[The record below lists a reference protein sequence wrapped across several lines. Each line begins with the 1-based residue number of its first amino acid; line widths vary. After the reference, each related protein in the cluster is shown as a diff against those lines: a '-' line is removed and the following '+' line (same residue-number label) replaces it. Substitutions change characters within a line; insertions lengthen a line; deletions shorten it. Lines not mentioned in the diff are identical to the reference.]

1 METVLVRTGA
11 VIKLGR
17 KKTCK
22 LTKTALGLVKPLA
35 WPLLVIDG
43 RTLTWVKKQKKRHE
57 GEFLGPHS

>member
-1 METVLVRTGA
+1 METVLVRMVA
-11 VIKLGR
+11 VIILGS

-43 RTLTWVKKQKKRHE
+43 RTLTWVKKKKA
-57 GEFLGPHS
+57 